1 MSVEIVTEELA
12 KVSISPYILPPG
24 DSTQDLPEED
34 AKVSHLLELLD
45 EYEKLANDHMR
56 IDYVNGFQ
64 DLSRANYNGTRKYGV
79 DSFDLRPYLACT
91 IVEHDGEWSLVDR
104 FAEQTKKE
112 KERKEQMKREK
123 EEREKKNKEEKG
135 VKEESEENRS
145 TDEVDNN
152 FEEKVA
158 ESQAESQ
165 SISISTSSGQLR
177 NRKDRS
183 KETKLDTSKATKF
196 SKNESKPSA
205 LPPKLLPYRNP
216 INQFGGL
223 VPYQLRSAQD
233 HFKNALA
240 DSVRLANLQQRI
252 SALIKE
258 IET

>member
-34 AKVSHLLELLD
+34 AKVSQLLELLD

-56 IDYVNGFQ
+56 IEYVNGFQ

-104 FAEQTKKE
+104 FAEQTKRE
-112 KERKEQMKREK
+112 KERKQQEKREK
-123 EEREKKNKEEKG
+123 EEREKKNKEEKD
-135 VKEESEENRS
+135 VKEESEENGS

-152 FEEKVA
+152 FDEKVA

-183 KETKLDTSKATKF
+183 KDTKL
-196 SKNESKPSA
+196 SKNEPKPSA

-258 IET
+258 IEA